1 MELGLPVRVVGYEP
15 DGSHWEEMTE
25 TADTSYGGAS
35 FNLKHRI
42 ALGQVLLLALPL
54 PKRLRQYNHND
65 ATYRVYTLVR
75 GVTHGPDQARVGVM
89 FLGKYPP
96 RGFEKAPGGRYLLP
110 TDSPENPEPTPVPAA
125 ATAAPVA
132 NPAPTPTRTTPRPPR
147 PTVTVDPN
155 ERRLGVRFDMY
166 VNFTLQEVDE
176 WGVVLREELSVAENI
191 SKGGARV
198 LTSLNFAKGEVIVV
212 QEVGGSF
219 TTRAEVKG
227 IGHGK
232 DGVRR
237 LNLKFLDYQTPDR
250 LLRSG

>member
-15 DGSHWEEMTE
+15 DGSHWDEMAE
-25 TADTSYGGAS
+25 TTDTSYGGAS
-35 FNLKHRI
+35 FHLKHRVV
-42 ALGQVLLLALPL
+42 LGQVLLLALPL

-75 GVTHGPDQARVGVM
+75 GVTHGPEARVGVM

-110 TDSPENPEPTPVPAA
+110 TDAPEGASETAGAETPPPAS
-125 ATAAPVA
+125 
-132 NPAPTPTRTTPRPPR
+132 PAPTASAARAPARPPR
-147 PTVTVDPN
+147 PAPAVDPN
-155 ERRLGVRFDMY
+155 ERRRAARFDMY

-176 WGVVLREELSVAENI
+176 WGVVLREELSVAENV

-198 LTSLNFAKGEVIVV
+198 LTSLNFAKGEVIVI